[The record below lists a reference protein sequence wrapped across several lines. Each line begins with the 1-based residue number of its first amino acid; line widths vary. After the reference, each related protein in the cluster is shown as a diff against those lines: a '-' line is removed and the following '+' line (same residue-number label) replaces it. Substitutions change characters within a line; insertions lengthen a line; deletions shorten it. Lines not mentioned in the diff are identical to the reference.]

1 MIIKRHGTFPTKK
14 RENELHNKTVLQ
26 HQYKYVEDTEVNTY
40 IFSIFWPIQFEF
52 NI

>member
-26 HQYKYVEDTEVNTY
+26 HQYKYVEDTEVNTSFQ
-40 IFSIFWPIQFEF
+40 FSDQNSLNLTFK
-52 NI
+52 

>member
-1 MIIKRHGTFPTKK
+1 MVHSQRKK

-40 IFSIFWPIQFEF
+40 NFSIF
-52 NI
+52 